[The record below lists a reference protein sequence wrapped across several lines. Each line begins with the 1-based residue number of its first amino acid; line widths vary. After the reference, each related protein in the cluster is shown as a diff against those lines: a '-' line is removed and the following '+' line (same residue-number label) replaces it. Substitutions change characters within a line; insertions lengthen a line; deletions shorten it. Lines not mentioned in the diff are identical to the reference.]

1 MFEPT
6 SAADLGVY
14 LHVPFCERICPYCDF
29 AVEAAGSLDPERA
42 RSFVDDLLAE
52 LEQAQR
58 AWGGALEGRTLA
70 TVYFGGGTP
79 GLLPAAEVERLLRAL
94 GEVFGGPPEEVTL
107 ELSPGLAECGRAP
120 EFAAAGV
127 TRLSLGVQSLH
138 DTTLKR
144 LGRAQRAAETR
155 RGLEHCLS
163 APLQSLSCDLIQ
175 ASPDQAPDEL
185 MADVDEL
192 IRLGVPHV
200 SAYALTVE
208 PGTPFA
214 GASARGLLRVP
225 DEDTAAAMARDL
237 CARLAAAGYERYE
250 ISSFAR
256 PGHRSRHN
264 QRYWLR
270 RDVLGLGPSA
280 ASLLGCWRFQNPR
293 ERGAWERALR
303 QGTLPSGAASGERER
318 LSPREQRRETLALGL
333 RLLDGVSRA
342 AWRRAFAGRPE
353 DEFAAELA
361 ELRTLGLIADQAG
374 QLRLTERGIL
384 FADEAF
390 LRFVGR

>member
-1 MFEPT
+1 MSGPT
-6 SAADLGVY
+6 SAGDLGVY

-29 AVEAAGSLDPERA
+29 AVEAAGRLDAERA
-42 RSFVDDLLAE
+42 RRFVDGLLAE
-52 LEQAQR
+52 LEQARR
-58 AWGGALEGRTLA
+58 AWGPALEGRTLA

-79 GLLPAAEVERLLRAL
+79 GLLPAAEVERVLAAL
-94 GEVFGGPPEEVTL
+94 AAVFSGTPEEVTL
-107 ELSPGLAECGRAP
+107 ELNPGLAECRRAP

-138 DTTLKR
+138 DTPLRR
-144 LGRAQRAAETR
+144 LGRAQRASETR
-155 RGLEHCLS
+155 RGLEHCLA
-163 APLQSLSCDLIQ
+163 APLESLSCDLIQ
-175 ASPDQAPDEL
+175 AAPDQTPDEL
-185 MADVDEL
+185 LADVDEL

-200 SAYALTVE
+200 SAYALTIE

-214 GASARGLLRVP
+214 DASARGLLRIP
-225 DEDTAAAMARDL
+225 DEDSAAAMARDL
-237 CARLAAAGYERYE
+237 RARLRAAGYEHYE

-293 ERGAWERALR
+293 ERGAWERAVAEGDPGR
-303 QGTLPSGAASGERER
+303 GCCER

-333 RLLDGVSRA
+333 RRLDGVSRA
-342 AWRRAFAGRPE
+342 AWQRAFGGRPE
-353 DEFAAELA
+353 AAFPAELR

-374 QLRLTERGIL
+374 RLRLSERGIL
-384 FADEAF
+384 FADEVF